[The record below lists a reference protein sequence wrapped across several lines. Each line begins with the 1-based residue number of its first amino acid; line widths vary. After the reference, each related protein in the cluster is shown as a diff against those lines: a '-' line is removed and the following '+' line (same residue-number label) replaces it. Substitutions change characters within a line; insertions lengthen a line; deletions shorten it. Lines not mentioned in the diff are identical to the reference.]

1 MTKKIKNAVLW
12 TYVSD
17 NFKGKELFELFKKN
31 NCKKK
36 KKKKKIKE
44 SLKLK
49 KELIKKMD

>member
-17 NFKGKELFELFKKN
+17 NFKGKELFERFTKKN
-31 NCKKK
+31 YK

-49 KELIKKMD
+49 KELIKQMD

>member
-17 NFKGKELFELFKKN
+17 NFKGKELFERFTKKN
-31 NCKKK
+31 C

>member
-17 NFKGKELFELFKKN
+17 NFKGKELFERFTKKN
-31 NCKKK
+31 C
-36 KKKKKIKE
+36 KKKIKE